1 MHAITLYNRLA
12 PRIVAVLAGIAGVS
26 VFLYG
31 ALLLG
36 AVSHTAARTSM
47 EKETRTL
54 SASVGALESE
64 FLAGTKALSR
74 DRALE
79 LGFVPPQ
86 EVATVYAGDGSLT
99 LR

>member
-1 MHAITLYNRLA
+1 MRAITLYNTIA
-12 PRIVAVLAGIAGVS
+12 PRVIALLAGIAGVS

-31 ALLLG
+31 AFLLG

-47 EKETRTL
+47 EKETRAL
-54 SASVGALESE
+54 SASVSTLEGE
-64 FLAGTKALSR
+64 FLAETKALSR
-74 DRALE
+74 DRAME
-79 LGFVPPQ
+79 LGFVPPK

>member
-1 MHAITLYNRLA
+1 MHAITLYNTIA
-12 PRIVAVLAGIAGVS
+12 PRVIALLAGIAGVS

-31 ALLLG
+31 AFLLG

-54 SASVGALESE
+54 SASVSTLEGE
-64 FLAGTKALSR
+64 FLAETKALSR
-74 DRALE
+74 DRAVE
-79 LGFVPPQ
+79 LGFVPPKD
-86 EVATVYAGDGSLT
+86 VATVYAGDGSLT

>member
-1 MHAITLYNRLA
+1 MYAITLYNRFA
-12 PRIVAVLAGIAGVS
+12 PRVIAVLVGIAGVS

-31 ALLLG
+31 AFLLG

-54 SASVGALESE
+54 SASVSTLEGE
-64 FLAGTKALSR
+64 FLAETKALSR
-74 DRALE
+74 DRAVE

-86 EVATVYAGDGSLT
+86 DVATVYAGDGSLT

>member
-1 MHAITLYNRLA
+1 MRAITLYNRCA
-12 PRIVAVLAGIAGVS
+12 PRIIAVCAGIAGVS

-47 EKETRTL
+47 EKETRAL
-54 SASVGALESE
+54 NASISLLEGE
-64 FLAGTKALSR
+64 FLNETKALSR
-74 DRALE
+74 DRAAQ
-79 LGFVPPQ
+79 LGFVAPKD
-86 EVATVYAGDGSLT
+86 VATVYAGDGSLT